1 MKILTPRLYNAS
13 NFDDMKY
20 TLEYLR
26 ANNPDAKIVATGI
39 SMGGILLAR
48 YLIDSGH
55 DSVVDATMLVSVCW
69 ELLEGCANFEKPGLN
84 LALNKQLTRS
94 LCSIVENHREMLQQ
108 IPVLNIDKVLKS
120 KCLSEF
126 DERFTIK
133 MWGFESVRDYYSE
146 ATSKGKLNYIKR
158 PTLCINA
165 ADDMIAPMHSKILF
179 RFLILKN

>member
-13 NFDDMKY
+13 NFDDIKY

-26 ANNPDAKIVATGI
+26 ANNPNAKIVATGI

-126 DERFTIK
+126 DKRFTIK